1 MQHRMS
7 ETSIQD
13 RVVTMLIF
21 GFFSLWVAIAHAQT
35 ATLESSA
42 DDGRPVDTIIRQI
55 ERLSGIPINYEDL
68 LYSNPADTKD
78 VGALVA
84 PARGASAHL
93 IVPRGGKLSISVP
106 VDATN
111 QRLADPTSTAN
122 ALNALVAAA
131 NTSPVIAG
139 RFKLQSYNNTFL
151 VVPTQARSATNDA
164 MSPVTA
170 VRSTPI
176 DLPGVQKTAIDTLR
190 DILEQVFKKTGV
202 EIKIGTIPVKPFMVA
217 KVTIAASNEPASY
230 ALIRLFNAI
239 GIAGGASPY
248 LTGMS
253 YHLYRDPVAR
263 YFALNISVVQDP
275 NPPKTQ
281 PAPQPAPQAMPSL
294 LGNPKEP

>member
-1 MQHRMS
+1 MQHRML
-7 ETSIQD
+7 EHSIQD
-13 RVVTMLIF
+13 HAVTKLLF
-21 GFFSLWVAIAHAQT
+21 GFFALWLATAHAQT
-35 ATLESSA
+35 ATLASA
-42 DDGRPVDTIIRQI
+42 SDDGRPVDTIIRQI

-78 VGALVA
+78 IGALVA
-84 PARGASAHL
+84 PSRGASAHL

-139 RFKLQSYNNTFL
+139 RFKVQSYNNTFF
-151 VVPTQARSATNDA
+151 VVPTQARSATNDT

-170 VRSTPI
+170 VLSTPI

-190 DILEQVFKKTGV
+190 DILEQVSRKTGV
-202 EIKIGTIPVKPFMVA
+202 EIKIGTIPVKPFF
-217 KVTIAASNEPASY
+217 VTKTTMAASNEPASY

-239 GIAGGASPY
+239 GMAGGASPY

-253 YHLYRDPVAR
+253 YHVYRDPVAR
-263 YFALNISVVQDP
+263 YYALNISVVQDP

-281 PAPQPAPQAMPSL
+281 SVPQPVPQPMPSL